1 MIYTDINQQ
10 ILETDTLIKNLFFA
24 LSPLYKEGFSDTQRV
39 TIPLFMS
46 LHSTSESILI
56 LLQNQ
61 AVFDADILLRCLMEG
76 TVKYCYLMN
85 GTEDEREKK
94 YEEYRIILS
103 EIDKLTDHKK
113 AKEAIDIL
121 KEFSQNNLTP
131 FEVMILSDEEET
143 TLAAKYPASKRNEYT
158 RKWSYQTMLRALA
171 KNHKEYEAQL
181 GTLSTYATT
190 SHFCHFD
197 WTGVSAR
204 LDQIVSSRDGS
215 NELYDYVHALRIL
228 SNVLSLYLFRVIEY
242 MRGNHYSTKE
252 LAEKCTHGFDLAA
265 EMDREQNRLL
275 NQAGATQEQ

>member
-1 MIYTDINQQ
+1 MEFTEINKR
-10 ILETDTLIKNLFFA
+10 ILETDYFIKNLLFA
-24 LSPLYKEGFSDTQRV
+24 LSPLYKEEFSDTQRV
-39 TIPLFMS
+39 TIPLFTS

-85 GTEDEREKK
+85 GTEDERKKK
-94 YEEYRIILS
+94 YEEYRIILC

-131 FEVMILSDEEET
+131 FEVMVLSDEEEALLT
-143 TLAAKYPASKRNEYT
+143 AKYSASKRNEYT
-158 RKWSYQTMLRALA
+158 RKWSYQALLRALA
-171 KNHKEYEAQL
+171 KDHKEYEAQL
-181 GTLSTYATT
+181 GTLSTYATS

-197 WTGVSAR
+197 WTGVSAHQE
-204 LDQIVSSRDGS
+204 QIMSSRDGS
-215 NELYDYVHALRIL
+215 NELYDYLHALRIL

-252 LAEKCTHGFDLAA
+252 LAEKCAHGFDLTA
-265 EMDREQNRLL
+265 EMDREHKRLL
-275 NQAGATQEQ
+275 NQVGSPQE